1 MLHAGAA
8 GGTQAQ
14 TLHAR
19 TGAGVLVLHARRG
32 ERGGVRVLHAVGV
45 LALHAGREGS

>member
-32 ERGGVRVLHAVGV
+32 EGWGASVAC
-45 LALHAGREGS
+45 GRDVSVACGEGR